1 MSLLPVHHPL
11 HTMSQPSPLFPTS
24 TRSPH
29 PPLIQLMAL
38 MVHCRLLNLVP
49 NTHNFT
55 ACPPFPP
62 HSHNKRHLLLLVFI
76 PRRPLFLRRSLHLLD
91 LLPETAHIPMHHILA
106 GSQQTND
113 RQPTTIQSSSR
124 HLVAPRSKHPGLFK
138 PQLLLEWTRYLERT
152 SICETIA
159 LIWRRLKH
167 NSVKCSPKKTIRFL
181 VHHRR

>member
-11 HTMSQPSPLFPTS
+11 HTMSQPYPLL
-24 TRSPH
+24 SPH
-29 PPLIQLMAL
+29 PPLIQLMVARQRL
-38 MVHCRLLNLVP
+38 DTLVVRCRLLNLAP

-55 ACPPFPP
+55 ACPPVPP

-76 PRRPLFLRRSLHLLD
+76 PPRPLFPRRSLHLLD
-91 LLPETAHIPMHHILA
+91 LLPETAHIPMHLA

-113 RQPTTIQSSSR
+113 RHPTTIQSSSR
-124 HLVAPRSKHPGLFK
+124 HLAAPRSKRPGLFK

-167 NSVKCSPKKTIRFL
+167 NSVKCSPKTTIRFL